1 MNITHVQL
9 LAFCSLLFPVFLS
22 ALCIYFFNYL
32 KFFFKFFNLMS
43 GLKTF
48 FDHLPISKK
57 HLNKFPPMYVI

>member
-32 KFFFKFFNLMS
+32 KFF
-43 GLKTF
+43 LKI
-48 FDHLPISKK
+48 L
-57 HLNKFPPMYVI
+57 